1 MINQA
6 RPSYPSL
13 GLESQAVIHQA
24 ERQKYTSTRR
34 GPGTILH
41 RMIKERTGEDYT
53 PNCGCNDMIRR
64 MNAWGPT
71 GCREHLDKIVTKMH
85 TEAKKRPKWK
95 LLASLPGV
103 KLFMKRMVL
112 SAIREAERSGT

>member
-1 MINQA
+1 MINQP

-13 GLESQAVIHQA
+13 DPGSQLIIPRAD
-24 ERQKYTSTRR
+24 RQKHQPAHR

-41 RMIKERTGEDYT
+41 RMIKKRTGEDYT
-53 PNCGCNDMIRR
+53 PDCGCNDMVRR
-64 MNAWGPT
+64 MNAWGPS
-71 GCREHLDKIVTKMH
+71 GCREHLDEIVTKMH
-85 TEAKKRPKWK
+85 TEAKNRPKWK

-112 SAIREAERSGT
+112 AAIREAERKGT